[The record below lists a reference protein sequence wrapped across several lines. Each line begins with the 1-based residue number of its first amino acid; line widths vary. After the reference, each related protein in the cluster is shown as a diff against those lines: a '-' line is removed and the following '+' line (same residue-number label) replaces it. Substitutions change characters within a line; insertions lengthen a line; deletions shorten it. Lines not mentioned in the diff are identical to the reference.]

1 MAILGQYVMLN
12 PNLGALADYLELG
25 GSKETRHTVLFCPVG
40 VSQGGHACAHGLAK
54 QFLCPLSCLTG
65 LTSGV
70 WEAELT
76 KPDLGCAARL
86 EPVRELPVC
95 VFQGAGRGP
104 GPLREPSFLAVAPAP
119 AWR

>member
-1 MAILGQYVMLN
+1 M
-12 PNLGALADYLELG
+12 
-25 GSKETRHTVLFCPVG
+25 G

-70 WEAELT
+70 REAELR

-95 VFQGAGRGP
+95 VFQGRGAGASQGAAFLSCGSSTSLALIAVCADERARAPETGQTRALGMAGP
-104 GPLREPSFLAVAPAP
+104 NPPFFLMEE
-119 AWR
+119 